1 MQQRSQETR
10 QRILTAAGQLFS
22 HTGYDATGVAQICA
36 SAGISKGAFYHH
48 FPTKQA
54 VFLALLDDWLA
65 EVDRQMESIMA
76 ASGSVPDGLIRT
88 AANTGPIFN
97 AGNGQL
103 PMFLEFWSQA
113 RHDPAVWQATIEPYR
128 RYQQIFTALFRR
140 GVEEGSFAAL
150 DPEQAALTLV
160 SLAVGLFLQGV
171 LEPDGERWSETM
183 RQGVTWLLNGMTKP
197 SVYPSARS
205 VL

>member
-36 SAGISKGAFYHH
+36 TAGISKGAFYHH

-54 VFLALLDDWLA
+54 VFLALLNDWLA
-65 EVDRQMESIMA
+65 DVDRQMQAIMST
-76 ASGSVPDGLIRT
+76 SGSVPDGLINT
-88 AANTGPIFN
+88 AASTAPIFD
-97 AGNGQL
+97 ASNGQL

-128 RYQQIFTALFRR
+128 RYQQIFAALFRR
-140 GVEEGSFAAL
+140 GVEEGSFL
-150 DPEQAALTLV
+150 PLNPDMAALTLV

-171 LEPDGERWSETM
+171 LDPDGGQWSNAM
-183 RQGVTWLLNGMTKP
+183 RQGVTWLLNGMVNPIKF
-197 SVYPSARS
+197 SSERRE
-205 VL
+205 L